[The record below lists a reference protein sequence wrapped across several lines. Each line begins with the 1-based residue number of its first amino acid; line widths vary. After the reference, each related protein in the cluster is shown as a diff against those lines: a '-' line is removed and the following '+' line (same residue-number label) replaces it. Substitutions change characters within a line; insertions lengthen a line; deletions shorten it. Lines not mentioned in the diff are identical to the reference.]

1 MRIQDNFVSVVND
14 FFKFLID
21 QKKNAIFKENNET
34 GHNFKS
40 RSFNLFFNFYTCQT
54 LK

>member
-21 QKKNAIFKENNET
+21 QKKMQFLKKTMRLAIISNQ
-34 GHNFKS
+34 GH
-40 RSFNLFFNFYTCQT
+40 
-54 LK
+54 